1 MTDHY
6 RLLQVREEAEAEV
19 IQAAFRA
26 LARKYHP
33 DFGGDAERMVALN
46 EAWEVLGDE
55 DRRQAYDR
63 EREARRNPPAAA
75 IVNYEPSPGY
85 ETASAPPSPAAATPS
100 APISQRV
107 AHDTGS
113 VLDFGRYIGWSIG
126 RLAHEDPDYLE
137 WLARSSVGRR
147 YAPEIYRTL
156 AKQAPAVSTALPA
169 ARKRWGR
176 R

>member
-6 RLLQVREEAEAEV
+6 ELLQVRETAEAEV

-46 EAWEVLGDE
+46 EAWEVLGDKV
-55 DRRQAYDR
+55 RRAAYDR
-63 EREARRNPPAAA
+63 DRQALKSPAPAVV
-75 IVNYEPSPGY
+75 ITTTPTGY
-85 ETASAPPSPAAATPS
+85 ERSTPVTEAPATPRF
-100 APISQRV
+100 AN
-107 AHDTGS
+107 DTGT

-126 RLAHEDPDYLE
+126 RLAAEDPDYLE

-156 AKQAPAVSTALPA
+156 AKRAPVVSTAPPA

>member
-1 MTDHY
+1 MMDHY
-6 RLLQVREEAEAEV
+6 ELLQVREDAEAEV

-33 DFGGDAERMVALN
+33 DFGGDANRMVALN
-46 EAWEVLGDE
+46 EAWEVLGDQG
-55 DRRQAYDR
+55 RRGAYDR
-63 EREARRNPPAAA
+63 EREARRNPPPAA
-75 IVNYEPSPGY
+75 IVNYTPSTGY
-85 ETASAPPSPAAATPS
+85 ERPEAPTSGSAPS

-107 AHDTGS
+107 NHDTGS

-126 RLAHEDPDYLE
+126 RLAQEDPDYLE

-147 YAPEIYRTL
+147 YAPEIYKTL
-156 AKQAPAVSTALPA
+156 AKRAPASSPVATA

>member
-1 MTDHY
+1 MIDHY
-6 RLLQVREEAEAEV
+6 RLLQVREDAEAEV

-33 DFGGDAERMVALN
+33 DFGGDADRMVALN
-46 EAWEVLGDE
+46 EAWEVLGDQ
-55 DRRQAYDR
+55 DRRCAYDR
-63 EREARRNPPAAA
+63 EREARRDPPPAA
-75 IVNYEPSPGY
+75 IVNYTPSAGY
-85 ETASAPPSPAAATPS
+85 ETASTPAPPSTERR

-107 AHDTGS
+107 VQDTGS

-126 RLAHEDPDYLE
+126 RLAYEDPDYLE

-147 YAPEIYRTL
+147 YAPEIYKTL
-156 AKQAPAVSTALPA
+156 AKRSPVVSTVEPGG
-169 ARKRWGR
+169 RKRWGR

>member
-1 MTDHY
+1 MMDHY
-6 RLLQVREEAEAEV
+6 ELLQVREDAEAEV

-46 EAWEVLGDE
+46 EAWEVLGDQG
-55 DRRQAYDR
+55 RRNAYDR
-63 EREARRNPPAAA
+63 ERQAKRDPSPTA
-75 IVNYEPSPGY
+75 IVNYTPGPGY
-85 ETASAPPSPAAATPS
+85 ERPDPAPVTPVS
-100 APISQRV
+100 SPISQRV
-107 AHDTGS
+107 SHDAGT

-126 RLAHEDPDYLE
+126 RLAAEDPDYLE

-147 YAPEIYRTL
+147 YAPEIYKTL
-156 AKQAPAVSTALPA
+156 AKRSPGVSTVSPA
-169 ARKRWGR
+169 TRKRWGR

>member
-1 MTDHY
+1 MIDHY
-6 RLLQVREEAEAEV
+6 ELLQVREEAEAEV

-33 DFGGDAERMVALN
+33 DFGGDANRMVALN
-46 EAWEVLGDE
+46 EAWEVLGDRE
-55 DRRQAYDR
+55 RRAAYDR
-63 EREARRNPPAAA
+63 EREARRNPPPAA
-75 IVNYEPSPGY
+75 IVNYAPATEYERASTAPAPSM
-85 ETASAPPSPAAATPS
+85 SS

-107 AHDTGS
+107 SHDAGS
-113 VLDFGRYIGWSIG
+113 VLDFGRYIGWSTG
-126 RLAHEDPDYLE
+126 RLASEDPDYLE

-147 YAPEIYRTL
+147 YAPEIYKTL
-156 AKQAPAVSTALPA
+156 ARRAPAVSTVPPG

>member
-1 MTDHY
+1 MTNHY
-6 RLLQVREEAEAEV
+6 ELLQVRENAEPEV

-46 EAWEVLGDE
+46 EAWEVLGDRA
-55 DRRQAYDR
+55 RRAAYDLDR
-63 EREARRNPPAAA
+63 QSLR
-75 IVNYEPSPGY
+75 S
-85 ETASAPPSPAAATPS
+85 SAPAVVITTSPTPFERP
-100 APISQRV
+100 APPTPQRF
-107 AHDTGS
+107 AKESGS

-126 RLAHEDPDYLE
+126 RLANEDPDYLE

-147 YAPEIYRTL
+147 YAPEIYKTL
-156 AKQAPAVSTALPA
+156 ATNAPAVSTAPPT